1 MSKKSLKELALDI
14 TEDEYRKDPAL
25 SFSTLSRFD
34 REGFDK
40 LSDLNEEITSPSLV
54 FGSAVDC
61 WITEGI
67 EAFTERFTIADIPSI
82 QPAVKSIT
90 EALFSSFSA
99 LYESLHAIPR
109 NEIENKI
116 NESAWQPRWN
126 MDTKL
131 EKVLEQG
138 EPLYSFMLEAKDKT
152 ILSLQTYQEVERCV
166 LALKSSD
173 TTKFYFNE
181 EDDDVER
188 LYQLK
193 FKKTLNGVDYRCMMD
208 ECIVDHKNKVIIPID
223 LKTSSKK
230 EWNFFKSFVKW
241 NYHMQ
246 ARLYYRLLLET
257 IKNDDYFKDFTILDY
272 RFIVINK
279 ESLTP
284 LVWEFPMTKV
294 FGDIQFGKNNAY
306 TMHDPELVGRTL
318 RKYLDESPRVPY
330 GISLEMNNIAEW
342 LTDYTE

>member
-1 MSKKSLKELALDI
+1 MIKKSLKDLTLPI
-14 TEDEYRKDPAL
+14 TEQEYRKDPAL
-25 SFSTLSRFD
+25 SFSAISRFD

-40 LSDLNEEITSPSLV
+40 LDELNEEFTTPSLT

-67 EAFTERFTIADIPSI
+67 EAFTERFTVADIPNI
-82 QPAVKSIT
+82 QPAIKSIV
-90 EALFSSFSA
+90 EALYKKFSSIYTTIFGIPS
-99 LYESLHAIPR
+99 EAIEEEIR
-109 NEIENKI
+109 N
-116 NESAWQPRWN
+116 SAWQPRWN
-126 MDTKL
+126 LDTKIA
-131 EKVLEQG
+131 KVLEQG
-138 EPLYSFMLEAKDKT
+138 EELYKFMQEAQDKV
-152 ILSLQTYQEVERCV
+152 ILSMQTYQEVERCV
-166 LALKSSD
+166 LALKNSD

-181 EDDDVER
+181 EDEDVER

-208 ECIVDHKNKVIIPID
+208 ECIVDHKNKIIIPID

-230 EWNFFKSFVKW
+230 EWNFFKSFIKW

-257 IKNDDYFKDFTILDY
+257 IKNDSYFKDFTILDY

-306 TMHDPELVGRTL
+306 VMHDPELVGKTL
-318 RKYLDESPRVPY
+318 RKYLDESPKVPY
-330 GISLEMNNIAEW
+330 GISLEINNITDW

>member
-1 MSKKSLKELALDI
+1 MIEKSLSTLALQI
-14 TEDEYRKDPAL
+14 TEAEYRKDPAL
-25 SFSTLSRFD
+25 SFSTISKFD

-40 LSDLNEEITSPSLV
+40 LAELNEEFTTPSLV

-67 EAFTERFTIADIPSI
+67 EAFTERFTVADIPNI
-82 QPAVKSIT
+82 QPAVKSIV
-90 EALFSSFSA
+90 EALFEANSTLYTTLSSVPR
-99 LYESLHAIPR
+99 EAI
-109 NEIENKI
+109 EEQI
-116 NESAWQPRWN
+116 NIAAWQPRWN
-126 MDTKL
+126 MDTKV
-131 EKVLEQG
+131 EKILEQG
-138 EPLYSFMLEAKDKT
+138 DVLYTFMQESKGKT
-152 ILSLQTYQEVERCV
+152 ILPMQVYQEVERCV
-166 LALKSSD
+166 FTLKTSD

-181 EDDDVER
+181 EDEDVER

-193 FKKTLNGVDYRCMMD
+193 FKKNLNGVEYRCMMD
-208 ECIVDHKNKVIIPID
+208 ECIVDHKNKIIIPID

-230 EWNFFKSFVKW
+230 EWNFFKSFIKW

-257 IKNDDYFKDFTILDY
+257 IKDDAYFKDFTILDY

-294 FGDIQFGKNNAY
+294 FGDIPFGKENAY
-306 TMHDPELVGRTL
+306 VMHDPELVGRTL
-318 RKYLDESPRVPY
+318 RKYLDESPKIPY
-330 GISLEMNNIAEW
+330 GISLEINDITKW